1 MEGRKGF
8 QKELADIQM
17 MYVCLQTMEWYRGT
31 WVAKSNGQRSYCT
44 EYS

>member
-31 WVAKSNGQRSYCT
+31 RVAKSNETLVST